1 MPSSTVEIIS
11 YTKNSKESTKIQNPS
26 KTNKLSKV
34 TEYTINTQENLFH
47 SKRYHEKSKSQIIT
61 WHVVYN

>member
-11 YTKNSKESTKIQNPS
+11 YAKNSKESTKIQNPA

-34 TEYTINTQENLFH
+34 TEYTINTQEN
-47 SKRYHEKSKSQIIT
+47 
-61 WHVVYN
+61 